1 MNHDMTLR
9 RASAHDL
16 PEWLRLR
23 WLLWPYSDQQEL
35 LAEMESM
42 LADPL
47 TPVFVAARPD
57 GSLGGFL
64 EAGLRKY
71 ADGCSTSPVGYI
83 EGWYVDEDLRRQGMG
98 AVLVAAAE
106 SWAREQ
112 GCSEMASDTWLD
124 NEPSISAHLSL
135 GYEECER
142 LVHFCKKLLSRISL

>member
-1 MNHDMTLR
+1 MTHDILIR
-9 RASAHDL
+9 RAAAPDL
-16 PEWLRLR
+16 DDWLRMR
-23 WLLWPYSDQQEL
+23 QLLWPYSDPAEL
-35 LAEMESM
+35 RAEVESM
-42 LADPL
+42 LSDPL
-47 TPVFVAARPD
+47 EPAFVAVRPG

-98 AVLVAAAE
+98 ARLVRTAE
-106 SWAREQ
+106 EWAREQ

-124 NEPSISAHLSL
+124 NDPSISAHLSL

-142 LVHFCKKLLSRISL
+142 LVHFCKKL